1 MVDYIPQTR
10 HPRLFLVML
19 ASIGYM
25 EGEGV
30 MRLNNWSYLAYKP
43 RTIFFSHIKPTN
55 STFSHDL

>member
-25 EGEGV
+25 EGAGV
-30 MRLNNWSYLAYKP
+30 MCLNNLINK
-43 RTIFFSHIKPTN
+43 FFLLQLLL
-55 STFSHDL
+55 FVWLLV

>member
-25 EGEGV
+25 EGSGV
-30 MRLNNWSYLAYKP
+30 MCSNNLINKFFCCSYYYLYGY
-43 RTIFFSHIKPTN
+43 
-55 STFSHDL
+55 